1 MYASARDMAVFLA
14 ANLGEL
20 PDHAAL
26 QEAMRRTQQA
36 AFPTGDGV
44 EQALAWEVR
53 KGDETIVDKYGGM
66 NNASAY
72 IGLIP
77 ERKVGVIILGNRG
90 SMALAEVGRA
100 IILALAR
107 R

>member
-1 MYASARDMAVFLA
+1 
-14 ANLGEL
+14 
-20 PDHAAL
+20 
-26 QEAMRRTQQA
+26 
-36 AFPTGDGV
+36 
-44 EQALAWEVR
+44 VR

-77 ERKVGVIILGNRG
+77 ERKIGVVILGNCG
-90 SMALAEVGRA
+90 SMPVAGVGRR

>member
-1 MYASARDMAVFLA
+1 MAVFLD
-14 ANLGEL
+14 ANMGGL

-26 QEAMRRTQQA
+26 QEAMRRAQQA
-36 AFPTGDGV
+36 VFPTAPGLD
-44 EQALAWEVR
+44 QALAWEVH
-53 KGDETIVDKYGGM
+53 KDEETIVDKYGGM

-72 IGLIP
+72 IGLIR
-77 ERKVGVIILGNRG
+77 ERKVGIVILGNRG
-90 SMALAEVGRA
+90 GTEVEEVGRR